1 MKKIL
6 AMVAIAISMPVMAQT
21 MYDGK
26 TCEQWKNEFEVEV
39 ATLKGELNT
48 LKQKAKL
55 DASTVTK
62 SEISKK
68 SEQLKKAQAN
78 LKVAKKAASMEKKG
92 ESSLE
97 KAQNKTVKLQDK
109 HAKAGDKL
117 SKLQRTFALK

>member
-62 SEISKK
+62 SEIRTT
-68 SEQLKKAQAN
+68 
-78 LKVAKKAASMEKKG
+78 EKGTGKPQG
-92 ESSLE
+92 
-97 KAQNKTVKLQDK
+97 
-109 HAKAGDKL
+109 
-117 SKLQRTFALK
+117 R

>member
-6 AMVAIAISMPVMAQT
+6 AMMALAISLPTMAQS

-55 DASTVTK
+55 EAGTVTK
-62 SEISKK
+62 ADISAK
-68 SEQLKKAQAN
+68 SAELKKAQAN
-78 LKVAKKAASMEKKG
+78 LKVAKKAADLEKKG
-92 ESSLE
+92 E
-97 KAQNKTVKLQDK
+97 K
-109 HAKAGDKL
+109 
-117 SKLQRTFALK
+117 